1 MKLHTQL
8 YIDVGQDPLS
18 DTPDY
23 QLVDFFDF
31 ESIEITSAIKTIQEV
46 DKVFTD
52 YTKDFVV
59 PASTNNNK
67 IFQHYYY
74 TKLTGGFDARIKR
87 RARIFI
93 NGVFFKQGYIR
104 LQSSQI
110 KDGYPYSYSLN
121 FFGALSGLED
131 VIGEDELSSLDY
143 LKRYDHSYSAD
154 DVLSGLTS
162 GLQYRSGSM
171 EVYGGINPTI
181 SRDIVY
187 PLISADDSFFY
198 DSDGTADI
206 SQTFRNGT
214 AENLYNNNGGTPD
227 GNKGL
232 TYTNLKPAIKVSNI
246 IDAITEKYTSI
257 NFAPD
262 SFVYENQFK
271 DLYLLLHN
279 NKGILDTVKGD
290 FESQSAR
297 FDVNDVSDFTRATGN
312 DVRPLLTYNRIEYG
326 ALLSSSQLARRRQKL
341 DLTVTVNVPAS
352 DIQYYVELYDDTRV
366 LQSWSPKATST
377 LSYTLE
383 TKDEKYWN
391 NLHYV
396 VKSDGGLTDFDLS
409 LSITSYYETAK
420 SLSNLV
426 KWTKDY
432 QSPDIN
438 WSSNSETATYTS
450 VSGYNFITEI
460 EILKHIPK
468 MKVIDFLKGIFQM
481 FNLVADVDA
490 DTGQINVIT
499 LNDYYNAGT
508 DRDITDYIDTY
519 NYDVDRVQLYGK
531 MDFKYEEPKTFGIIN
546 HNEQLQDDFG
556 NLSYDPNNDDNGS
569 FNLVFDK
576 GNYEV
581 KLPFEKLYYERL
593 SNEATITPPLEQDK
607 RTDICWGWLVDKDQ
621 NTTLTK
627 PILFYNTNQSVNT
640 TKYKFGVKG
649 VTTPVFI
656 STYNRAGNSNSDES
670 YTLNFGAERDEFSYS
685 VVDNSLFN
693 LYYRGYI
700 TNIFNQLARNVKVE
714 ARLPLSFLFEYK
726 LNDRLLIDG
735 VPFRIN
741 EITTNINTGKSQLD
755 IITDYGIVVPEDTTA
770 PSQVTGV
777 TELSSSSSGFEISWN
792 EATDDIAVTNY
803 NIYVGGVLNKTVGS
817 VLTTRI
823 TGLSPS
829 TLYNI
834 QVSALDKAG
843 NEGTLSTGVN
853 MTTDASPT
861 DVTPPSVPLNLRTT
875 LIGTTAIGI
884 EWDASTDDVG
894 VDVYRVYVDGVFN
907 QNVSHPTTTANI
919 GGLVTGTEYTIT
931 VSARDAAFNESA
943 KSTPLIVST
952 I

>member
-187 PLISADDSFFY
+187 PLISAYDSFFY
-198 DSDGTADI
+198 DSDGVSDKPEV
-206 SQTFRNGT
+206 FRQGVS
-214 AENLYNNNGGTPD
+214 ENLYNNNVVTPD

-290 FESQSAR
+290 FETQSAR

-312 DVRPLLTYNRIEYG
+312 DVRPLLTYSRIEKSYFIV
-326 ALLSSSQLARRRQKL
+326 SDQLARRRQKL
-341 DLTVTVNVPAS
+341 DLTVTVNSPAS

-366 LQSWSPKATST
+366 LRSWSPQATTT

-409 LSITSYYETAK
+409 LSITSYYETTNA
-420 SLSNLV
+420 LSNLV
-426 KWTKDY
+426 EWTKDY
-432 QSPDIN
+432 QSTNIT

-450 VSGYNFITEI
+450 VSGYNFLTEI

-546 HNEQLQDDFG
+546 HNEQLNDDFG
-556 NLSYDPNNDDNGS
+556 NLAYPDEDDSGS
-569 FNLVFDK
+569 FNIMFDK
-576 GNYEV
+576 GKYEV

-593 SNEATITPPLEQDK
+593 SNEATITRPLEQDK

-656 STYNRAGNSNSDES
+656 STYNRAGNSNFDES
-670 YTLNFGAERDEFSYS
+670 YSLNFDEERDEFSYS
-685 VVDNSLFN
+685 VVENSLFN

-700 TNIFNQLARNVKVE
+700 TNIFNQLARNIKVE

-792 EATDDIAVTNY
+792 EATDDVAVTNY

-861 DVTPPSVPLNLRTT
+861 DVTAPSVPLNLRTT

-919 GGLVTGTEYTIT
+919 SGLVTGTEYTIT